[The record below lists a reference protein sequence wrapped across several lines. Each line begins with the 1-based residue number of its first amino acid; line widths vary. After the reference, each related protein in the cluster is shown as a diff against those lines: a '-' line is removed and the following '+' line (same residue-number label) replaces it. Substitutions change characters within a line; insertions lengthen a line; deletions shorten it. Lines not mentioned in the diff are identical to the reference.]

1 MPRNPNKRHCTV
13 PGCNAWAMRDSEP
26 PRCSPHSGKVGA
38 PEDNQNR
45 LTHGF
50 YSTAVHPEELADLA
64 SHACDATLL
73 AEIAITRIAL
83 RRIFGMLVTGQTPAP
98 NSRPL
103 EARDYARFV
112 GLAFRG
118 PAPSRAFC
126 APTMP
131 WAATC
136 PVSSS
141 GPWTPPSIRSAP
153 SGASNCEGLV
163 LKMAGPGKSGSWKG
177 LAERA
182 PIVCPPPRPV
192 SRCPVLKL
200 GKKIP
205 MTWDRER
212 RPGRHM
218 REPKFLT

>member
-112 GLAFRG
+112 GLAFQGAGAISRLLRANHAVG
-118 PAPSRAFC
+118 GDLPSEF
-126 APTMP
+126 
-131 WAATC
+131 
-136 PVSSS
+136 
-141 GPWTPPSIRSAP
+141 
-153 SGASNCEGLV
+153 
-163 LKMAGPGKSGSWKG
+163 
-177 LAERA
+177 ERA
-182 PIVCPPPRPV
+182 MDAALDTLSAQWGVE
-192 SRCPVLKL
+192 L
-200 GKKIP
+200 
-205 MTWDRER
+205 
-212 RPGRHM
+212 
-218 REPKFLT
+218 